1 MRHKQGIERHQVS
14 LLPPSVE
21 DYVCEHHL
29 VRVIDAFAQ
38 HLNISALGFTK
49 STTKH
54 TGRKPYAP
62 SDLLKCFLYGYF
74 NQITSS
80 RRLEKESHRNLELI
94 WLLKGLTPD
103 FKTLCDFRREN
114 AKAIKEAN
122 RQFVKLCQGAE
133 LISGETLA
141 LDGSKFHGAGSK
153 EQVTTQKQLT
163 KRLERLDQ
171 KIDDY
176 LKKLDETDAQESN
189 DITPTAEQIQT
200 ILEQLKQKKAET
212 HAKQQE
218 LKAAGQSQQ
227 HQTEPDA
234 KLMRSGR
241 QGMVSGYNLQNVVDE
256 RHQLIVTSELTQEGV
271 DQTQLFPMG
280 KQAKEALGTESMN
293 LLADAGYSN
302 GEQLQQCLDAHIT
315 PFVPLNRAINN
326 QGDYYQ
332 KSDFT
337 YLPEQDAFRCP
348 AGELLTH
355 KTISTAKKMHLYT
368 REGCANCNLKSNC
381 TQSNARWISRHFNEG
396 AFEQTQKRTTKEHMK
411 KRMGMVEP
419 VFARLKLML
428 NHGRLR
434 SWGLE
439 AASCEMGM
447 AIMAHNLQRAM
458 NVLGIEKMMLLVTA
472 R

>member
-1 MRHKQGIERHQVS
+1 MRHKQGMDRHQVA

-21 DYVCEHHL
+21 DYVPSNHL
-29 VRVIDAFAQ
+29 VRVIDAFAE
-38 HLNISALGFTK
+38 HLDISSLGFTK

-54 TGRKPYAP
+54 TGRKPYSPA
-62 SDLLKCFLYGYF
+62 DLLKCFLYGYF

-80 RRLEKESHRNLELI
+80 RRLEKEAQRNLELI
-94 WLLKGLTPD
+94 WLLRGLAPD

-114 AKAIKEAN
+114 AKAIKQVN
-122 RQFVKLCQGAE
+122 RQFVKLCQGVQ
-133 LISGETLA
+133 LISGETVA

-153 EQVTTQKQLT
+153 DQVITQKQLT

-176 LKKLDETDAQESN
+176 LKKLGENDDQEVN
-189 DITPTAEQIQT
+189 DITPTTEQIQS
-200 ILEQLKQKKAET
+200 IIEQLKQKKAET
-212 HAKQQE
+212 QAKQQE
-218 LKAAGQSQQ
+218 LKAAGQNQQ

-241 QGMVSGYNLQNVVDE
+241 QGMISGYNLQNVVDE

-271 DQTQLFPMG
+271 DQTQLYPMA
-280 KQAKEALGTESMN
+280 KQAKEMLGTENLN

-302 GEQLQQCLDAHIT
+302 GEQLQQCLDTQIT

-326 QGDYYQ
+326 QGDNYQ

-348 AGELLTH
+348 VGELLTH
-355 KTISTAKKMHLYT
+355 KTVNTSNKMHLYT
-368 REGCANCNLKSNC
+368 REGCTKCNLKSNC
-381 TQSNARWISRHFNEG
+381 TQSNARWISRHFNEQ
-396 AFEQTQKRTTKEHMK
+396 AFEQTQQRTTKEHMK
-411 KRMGMVEP
+411 KRMGIVEP

-439 AASCEMGM
+439 AASCEMGI

-458 NVLGIEKMMLLVTA
+458 NILGMEKMMLLVA
-472 R
+472 K

>member
-1 MRHKQGIERHQVS
+1 MRHKQGIDRHQAA

-21 DYVCEHHL
+21 DYVPSNHL
-29 VRVIDAFAQ
+29 VRVIDAFAD
-38 HLNISALGFTK
+38 HLNISSLGFTK

-54 TGRKPYAP
+54 TGRKPYSP

-114 AKAIKEAN
+114 AKAIKQAN
-122 RQFVKLCQGAE
+122 RQFVSLCQRAQ
-133 LISGETLA
+133 LISGETVA

-153 EQVTTQKQLT
+153 DQVVTQKQLT

-171 KIDDY
+171 QIDDY
-176 LKKLDETDAQESN
+176 LKKLEETDEQEAN
-189 DITPTAEQIQT
+189 DISPTTEQIQT
-200 ILEQLKQKKAET
+200 ILEQLKKKKSESE
-212 HAKQQE
+212 AKQQE

-227 HQTEPDA
+227 HQTESDA

-241 QGMVSGYNLQNVVDE
+241 QGMISGYNLQNVVDE
-256 RHQLIVTSELTQEGV
+256 RHQMIVTSELTQEAT
-271 DQTQLFPMG
+271 DTTQLYPMG
-280 KQAKEALGTESMN
+280 LQAKEVLGINSMN

-302 GEQLQQCLDAHIT
+302 GEQLQDCIDAQIT

-326 QGDYYQ
+326 QGNYYQ

-355 KTISTAKKMHLYT
+355 KTINTEKKAHLYT
-368 REGCANCNLKSNC
+368 REGCVDCRLKNNC
-381 TQSNARWISRHFNEG
+381 TKSNARWVSRHFNEQ
-396 AFEQTQKRTTKEHMK
+396 AFEQTAQRTTKEQMK
-411 KRMGMVEP
+411 KRMSIVEP

-458 NVLGIEKMMLLVTA
+458 NVLGMEKMMELVA

>member
-1 MRHKQGIERHQVS
+1 MRHKQGIDRHQTA
-14 LLPPSVE
+14 LLPSSVE
-21 DYVCEHHL
+21 DYVPSNHL
-29 VRVIDAFAQ
+29 VRVIDAFAE
-38 HLNISALGFTK
+38 HLDISSLGFTK
-49 STTKH
+49 SITKQ
-54 TGRKPYAP
+54 TGRKPYSP

-122 RQFVKLCQGAE
+122 RQFVKLCQE
-133 LISGETLA
+133 VQLISGETVA

-153 EQVTTQKQLT
+153 EQVITQNQLT

-176 LKKLDETDAQESN
+176 LKKLDESDEQEAN
-189 DITPTAEQIQT
+189 DMTPTTEQIQT
-200 ILEQLKQKKAET
+200 ILEQLKQKKAAT
-212 HAKQQE
+212 QAKQQE
-218 LKAAGQSQQ
+218 LKSAGQSQQ

-271 DQTQLFPMG
+271 DQTQLFAMG
-280 KQAKEALGTESMN
+280 KKAKETLGTKSMS

-302 GEQLQQCLDAHIT
+302 GAQLQECLDAQIT
-315 PFVPLNRAINN
+315 PFVPLNRAINS

-337 YLPEQDAFRCP
+337 YLPEQDAFCCP

-355 KTISTAKKMHLYT
+355 KTISTENKMHLYT
-368 REGCANCNLKSNC
+368 REGCANCTLKSKC
-381 TQSNARWISRHFNEG
+381 TKSNARWISRHFNED
-396 AFEQTQKRTTKEHMK
+396 AFEQTEQRTTKEHMK
-411 KRMGMVEP
+411 KRMGIVEP

-439 AASCEMGM
+439 AASCEMNGYGDYG
-447 AIMAHNLQRAM
+447 A
-458 NVLGIEKMMLLVTA
+458 
-472 R
+472 